1 MIGPYR
7 SFHSRPGFDSGYN
20 FYDSVLWQG
29 SQSFISILF
38 YVFLILLF
46 GMHYVFLLFI
56 CFSSFPFALSSTIDI
71 IPL

>member
-38 YVFLILLF
+38 YVFLIFAVWNAL
-46 GMHYVFLLFI
+46 
-56 CFSSFPFALSSTIDI
+56 CFSAFYMFFEL
-71 IPL
+71 PLCAQLNY